1 MLVGLWVL
9 LGANVFAWPYVLK
22 ADALWVTFFDVGQGD
37 AIFIETPQG
46 HQMLIDGGPDNAVLE
61 KLGSAMPFWDRDI
74 DLVIL
79 THPDKD
85 HVAGLIGVLKEYKVE
100 NVLWTGVQKDTKL
113 FEKWKQALQKEGKE
127 GARVE
132 IAHAPQKVV
141 WSKSKSS
148 FIDILYPLESLEGKN
163 PKDTNNTSLVSKLVF
178 DKASF
183 LLPGDISHKI
193 EKSLL
198 AEGIDLRADILKVA
212 HHGSKSSSARLFLAA
227 ASPEL
232 AVIEVGKENRYGH
245 PYQEVI
251 ERFEEL
257 QIPILRTDQNG
268 DIVIRSDGN
277 KFWVTAENL

>member
-1 MLVGLWVL
+1 M
-9 LGANVFAWPYVLK
+9 FAWPYVFK
-22 ADALWVTFFDVGQGD
+22 GGALTVTFFDVGQGD

-61 KLGSAMPFWDRDI
+61 KLGSVMPFWDRDI

-85 HVAGLIGVLKEYKVE
+85 HVAGLIDVLKQYKVE
-100 NVLWTGVQKDTKL
+100 HILWTGVQKNTKL
-113 FEKWKQALQKEGKE
+113 FEKWKEALKEEDKE

-178 DKASF
+178 GKASF
-183 LLPGDISHKI
+183 LLPGDISYKI

-198 AEGIDLRADILKVA
+198 TEGIDLRADILKVA
-212 HHGSKSSSARLFLAA
+212 HHGSKSSSARPFLAA

-245 PYQEVI
+245 PYQEVL

-257 QIPILRTDQNG
+257 KIPILRTDQNG
-268 DIVIRSDGN
+268 DIVIRSDG
-277 KFWVTAENL
+277 KSFWVNVKK